1 MLLVLD
7 EGDNVAVCIEEPN
20 RQDGTKIARWKV
32 AAGSPIRKMGMRI
45 GRASREIDEGETVD
59 EKNLSSCY
67 VDY

>member
-20 RQDGTKIARWKV
+20 RQDGTKIARWQG